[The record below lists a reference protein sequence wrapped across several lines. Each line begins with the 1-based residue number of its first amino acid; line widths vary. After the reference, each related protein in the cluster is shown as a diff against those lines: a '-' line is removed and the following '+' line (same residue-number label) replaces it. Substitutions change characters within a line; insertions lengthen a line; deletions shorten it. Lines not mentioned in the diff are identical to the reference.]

1 MLLAAPARAT
11 DPGPLDLQGA
21 LKFALGHSQTILSK
35 RSTLA
40 SLEANY
46 ARLHAAEFPTIAG
59 TLQNQVSKSANN
71 AGAFQQFNLSQ
82 QNVFSQNTAQIGST
96 WNINTGSSQQISAQQ
111 AKRQQDAAQADLRRS
126 EQQLAIDVSNG
137 FYALVARREAT
148 RLARADRNYQ
158 QSLLDVAR
166 QSEKVGRVAGVDVLR
181 AQANE
186 LRSESTLVSSQ
197 SDEANASETLAQT
210 IGAPAETPFAIPAV
224 VPEPTLANTPL
235 DQLIAI
241 AEASRYDIAGA
252 RATLDANR
260 LADGLIDTEI
270 GRAHV

>member
-1 MLLAAPARAT
+1 VLLAAPARAT

-197 SDEANASETLAQT
+197 SDEANASESLAQT
-210 IGAPAETPFAIPAV
+210 IGAPAETPFAIPAI
-224 VPEPTLANTPL
+224 VPEPTLRYRWRPRHARCQSARRWL
-235 DQLIAI
+235 D
-241 AEASRYDIAGA
+241 R
-252 RATLDANR
+252 NR
-260 LADGLIDTEI
+260 SAPDRSAQRLL
-270 GRAHV
+270 R